1 MLEEICKE
9 NNVHLRLLPEDAP
22 FSGIW
27 FKNVRCL
34 YVKESLKN
42 NEQWLEIIK
51 RKGEVTA

>member
-22 FSGIW
+22 FGGIYLRD
-27 FKNVRCL
+27 VRCL
-34 YVKESLKN
+34 YVKASLKDEN
-42 NEQWLEIIK
+42 YWLEIIK